1 MARQCP
7 LTEEFLTRLSAYPV
21 PTMGQDVKSGHIFVL
36 PFKGGTFFKE
46 TPICKMMKLCF
57 RHSLDTCHHA
67 YYMNC
72 KFKKWTSLR
81 CHLTPMSPI
90 IMKIEGFDKWLWKH
104 VSTTI
109 KNKLGWVM
117 SEFSFGLVEFP
128 ALFWHKKSVFSKIRS
143 IVNIC
148 LNFWSNLKMT
158 NR

>member
-21 PTMGQDVKSGHIFVL
+21 PPQWVKTWSPGIFL
-36 PFKGGTFFKE
+36 YFHLREAFFKE
-46 TPICKMMKLCF
+46 TPPICKMMKLCF

-67 YYMNC
+67 YKLNLLWIANLV
-72 KFKKWTSLR
+72 KKWTSLR
-81 CHLTPMSPI
+81 CHLTPI

-117 SEFSFGLVEFP
+117 SEFLFGL
-128 ALFWHKKSVFSKIRS
+128 ATDSSNKID
-143 IVNIC
+143 
-148 LNFWSNLKMT
+148 
-158 NR
+158 